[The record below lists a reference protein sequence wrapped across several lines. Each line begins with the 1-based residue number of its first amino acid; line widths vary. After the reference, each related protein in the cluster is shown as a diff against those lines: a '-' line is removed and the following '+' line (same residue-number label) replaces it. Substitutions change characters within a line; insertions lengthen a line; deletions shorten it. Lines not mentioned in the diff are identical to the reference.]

1 MQKLSL
7 DGSSQPTNEFPADN
21 VGPTS
26 SFQANSRTFEVQ
38 PTAEFSNRGFN
49 AAGSPN
55 MKRQSP
61 LILGILI
68 VVAIGAGV
76 ATGFGGYKLKAKTT
90 GGLTGTAQEAP
101 LQQVAGD
108 QIKDG
113 EVFGMQDEKT
123 FNTNA
128 EGYLEEGGIGGEGSH
143 KLLRIGGASQ
153 TVVLTS
159 SVTDLSKLTGMN
171 VKVWG
176 ETFKAQKAGWLMDVG
191 RIQVISTKGQPPAEE

>member
-7 DGSSQPTNEFPADN
+7 DGSIQTTNEFQADN
-21 VGPTS
+21 IGPS
-26 SFQANSRTFEVQ
+26 NSFSANRSFDAQ
-38 PTAEFSNRGFN
+38 PAVDFNNRGFN
-49 AAGSPN
+49 AAGNPN
-55 MKRQSP
+55 MKRPSP
-61 LILGILI
+61 IILGILVI
-68 VVAIGAGV
+68 FAIGAGV

-90 GGLTGTAQEAP
+90 SGSGGSTQEVP

-108 QIKDG
+108 QVKDG
-113 EVFGMQDEKT
+113 QIFGIQDEKT

-143 KLLRIGGASQ
+143 KLLRIGGVSQ

-159 SVTDLSKLTGMN
+159 SVTDLAKFTGMN

-191 RIQVISTKGQPPAEE
+191 RVQVISTKGQPPAEE

>member
-7 DGSSQPTNEFPADN
+7 DGSAQPINEFQADN
-21 VGPTS
+21 VGPSS
-26 SFQANSRTFEVQ
+26 SFQANTRTFEAQ
-38 PTAEFSNRGFN
+38 PTVDFSNQNFN
-49 AAGSPN
+49 TAGSPT
-55 MKRQSP
+55 MKRSSS

-68 VVAIGAGV
+68 VIAIGAGV
-76 ATGFGGYKLKAKTT
+76 ATGFGGYKLKAKTS
-90 GGLTGTAQEAP
+90 GSLTGVAQVAP
-101 LQQVAGD
+101 IQQVAGD
-108 QIKDG
+108 KITDG
-113 EVFGMQDEKT
+113 EVFGIQDEKT

-143 KLLRIGGASQ
+143 KLLRVGGVSQ

-159 SVTDLSKLTGMN
+159 SATDLSKLVGMN